1 MKNKD
6 LKKMFK
12 KPELEIIEF
21 SNDDIITESD
31 DFGNPNPGS
40 GDVFPKGWWGGSN

>member
-6 LKKMFK
+6 LKKIFE

-31 DFGNPNPGS
+31 DFGNPTPGG
-40 GDVFPKGWWGGSN
+40 GDVFPKTWW